1 MKSINEKSLVLL
13 LKEKGLKVSTAESL
27 TGGMIACKI
36 TSVPGAS
43 SVIEYG
49 FVTYSDAAKHEVLG
63 VNNET
68 LEKHTAVS
76 KETAREMAIGALNR
90 AGSDIAVAVTG
101 YAGPDGGSEP
111 AGTVYLCAV
120 RRFGAVAKTLDKKL
134 FIDGGREDVR
144 KATAKEAIEALYTL
158 ADIK

>member
-1 MKSINEKSLVLL
+1 MKIINEKSLVLL

-63 VNNET
+63 VKKTT
-68 LEKHTAVS
+68 LERYTAVS
-76 KETAREMAIGALNR
+76 KDTAREMAIGALDR

-101 YAGPDGGSEP
+101 FAGPDGGNEP

-120 RRFGAVAKTLDKKL
+120 RRFGAVVKTLDKKL
-134 FIDGGREDVR
+134 FIEGGREDVR
-144 KATAKEAIEALYTL
+144 KATAKEAIEALYFL
-158 ADIK
+158 ADNK